1 MIYSTASSWLEEK
14 FNAFN
19 SALAEGSRL
28 KQIDVNLDT
37 DFLPSSLKD
46 KRYIVKF
53 EEISEDVSE
62 AREYTAKVIIE
73 FQFQL
78 FKKPLEYYKQITDDY
93 LFRFIKL
100 LQDDTVSGLE
110 YESNGLIL
118 SNIRNLKIA
127 NLNRLNKAGAYLL
140 PAIEFELICN
150 N

>member
-1 MIYSTASSWLEEK
+1 MIYNTASSWLEEK

-53 EEISEDVSE
+53 EEITEDDVE
-62 AREYTAKVIIE
+62 AREYSAKVIIE

-78 FKKPLEYYKQITDDY
+78 FKKPLAYYKQITDDY
-93 LFRFIKL
+93 LFRFIQL

-127 NLNRLNKAGAYLL
+127 NLNRLNKGGQYLL
-140 PAIEFELICN
+140 PSIEFDLICN
-150 N
+150 G